1 MITPK
6 QAHPI
11 YFIAEIGQNHQGDIT
26 IAKQMINSLKGLPVS
41 CIKTAKRDVEICLT
55 EQQKNKPYENP
66 NSFGKTYYEH
76 RSYLELPKDDF
87 IELKR
92 YSHECGFDFC
102 SSYTDLNSLDF
113 LCEMEV
119 DSLKIASQRMDDVN
133 LLKETSRS
141 DLPIIIS
148 TGMSEIEHI
157 DRAVNIFNNN
167 EKYVLQCTSTY
178 PCPEEDLNLNA
189 IPVLKDRYRGRIN
202 GVGFSGHHIGV
213 VPDVAAYMLGA
224 KIIERHYTLDRA
236 MKGTDHAASLEKRGV
251 EYILDYI
258 LQVRNS
264 LGDGNKRILPSE
276 SPAMK
281 KLRG

>member
-113 LCEMEV
+113 LCEMGV

-178 PCPEEDLNLNA
+178 PCPEEDLHLNA

>member
-113 LCEMEV
+113 LCEMGV

>member
-113 LCEMEV
+113 LCEMGV

-157 DRAVNIFNNN
+157 DRAVDIFNNN